1 MKKVLSFLAL
11 VLIAIG
17 LFPPQQACAQ
27 SPDKMSYQAV
37 IRNTGDALVANT
49 QVGMQISIRQTIP
62 DGTAVYTE
70 TQTPTT
76 NANGLVS
83 IEIGTGTT
91 SDDFSAIDWSAGPYY
106 IKTEISTEAPFTTY
120 TITGTS
126 QLLSVPYSLYAK
138 TAAGYTETDPEV
150 GANTENYLSKWDGTA
165 LVTSTIFDNGNIGIG
180 TNDPS
185 KMLEISKSSGSGS
198 QIDLIDLNS
207 KDDGLGSGSKIRFRT
222 SNNSNTLARIGVVD
236 EWDFG
241 GAIQFEVNQA
251 GVASDITTEV
261 MRINKHGRV
270 GIGTVTPSTLLDVN
284 GVITATGANFTGTT
298 TVPTPVNPTDAATKA
313 YVDLLEVRIEALEVL
328 QAGISDIEG
337 NHYEVVKIGDQIWMA
352 ENLKTTEYNNGTAI
366 PLVTDNTEWE
376 NLTTPGY
383 CWFNNDEATYG
394 NTYGALYNW
403 YTVETGNLCPTG
415 WHVPTDDEW
424 KELEVT
430 LGMSQSEADKDG
442 TWSRGTNEGSKL
454 AGNAVLW
461 TDGALESDTEFD
473 ISGFAAIPGGSRHNN
488 GSFTD
493 FGQAVYFWSATE
505 KNGTSYAW
513 FRAMYYD
520 FTNVYRGNTIEQYG
534 MYVRCVKD

>member
-1 MKKVLSFLAL
+1 MKRIFTILAVVLLTATL
-11 VLIAIG
+11 W
-17 LFPPQQACAQ
+17 AQ
-27 SPDKMSYQAV
+27 SPPQKMSYQAV

-49 QVGMQISIRQTIP
+49 QVGMQISIRQTTP

-83 IEIGTGTT
+83 LEIGTGTT
-91 SDDFSAIDWSAGPYY
+91 SDDFSLIDWSAGPYY
-106 IKTEISTEAPFTTY
+106 IKTETDPDGGTDY

-126 QLLSVPYSLYAK
+126 QLLSVPYALYAE
-138 TAAGYTETDPEV
+138 TAAAYTETDPEV
-150 GANTENYLSKWDGTA
+150 GANTENYLSKWDGAA
-165 LVTSTIFDNGNIGIG
+165 LVQSTIFDNGNIGIG

-185 KMLEISKSSGSGS
+185 KILEISKSSGNGT

-207 KDDGLGSGSKIRFRT
+207 QNDGLGSGSKIRFRT
-222 SNNSNTLARIGVVD
+222 SNNSNTLARLGVID
-236 EWDFG
+236 EFNFG
-241 GAIQFEVNQA
+241 GAIQFEVNQE

-261 MRINKHGRV
+261 MRINKLGRV
-270 GIGTVTPSTLLDVN
+270 GIGTVSPSTLLDVN

-337 NHYEVVKIGDQIWMA
+337 NHYEVVKIGDQLWMA
-352 ENLKTTEYNNGTAI
+352 ENLKTTKYNNGTAI
-366 PLVTDNTEWE
+366 SLVTDNTAWE

-424 KELEVT
+424 IELEIT
-430 LGMSQSEADKDG
+430 LGMSQAEADKDG

-454 AGNAVLW
+454 AGNATLW
-461 TDGALESDTEFD
+461 TDGALESDAEFGS
-473 ISGFAAIPGGSRHNN
+473 SGFTALPGGSRHNN
-488 GSFTD
+488 GSFSD

-505 KNGTSYAW
+505 KNGTSNAW
-513 FRAMYYD
+513 FRTIYYD
-520 FTNVYRGNTIEQYG
+520 LTNVYRGYTSEQYG